1 MKLKELKKGEYFTRK
16 AVEYPTEKQVWVRGS
31 YDRSTKKYDCWRF
44 DDVCISAEIPGN
56 KEVFTDFIF

>member
-44 DDVCISAEIPGN
+44 DDVCISTEIPGN